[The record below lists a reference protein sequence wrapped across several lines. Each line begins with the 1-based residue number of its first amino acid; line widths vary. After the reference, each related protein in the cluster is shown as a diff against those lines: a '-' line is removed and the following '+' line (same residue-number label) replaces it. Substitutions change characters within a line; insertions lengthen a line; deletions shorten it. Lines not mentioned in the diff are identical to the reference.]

1 MELSNTE
8 VPPTPAQRDRIAALL
23 GREPRGLRAV
33 AVADAEGEPI
43 VIRVAS
49 VVDSKPFPTL
59 YWLIGSDLSLQID
72 RLEATGWI
80 ARLQAQVNQSDALQ
94 RAMRAD
100 HERYR
105 IARERFLT
113 VEEAEY
119 LEQRGMRAALDERG
133 IGGIGE
139 SHRIR
144 CLHTWYAAH
153 LVTPNAIGALV
164 DDLLADGEYL
174 APA

>member
-1 MELSNTE
+1 MESSNTE

-33 AVADAEGEPI
+33 AVVDAEGEAI
-43 VIRVAS
+43 VIRVAW

-59 YWLIGSDLSLQID
+59 YWLIDSDLSLQID
-72 RLEATGWI
+72 RLEATGWL

-100 HERYR
+100 HERYK

-113 VEEAEY
+113 AEEAEY